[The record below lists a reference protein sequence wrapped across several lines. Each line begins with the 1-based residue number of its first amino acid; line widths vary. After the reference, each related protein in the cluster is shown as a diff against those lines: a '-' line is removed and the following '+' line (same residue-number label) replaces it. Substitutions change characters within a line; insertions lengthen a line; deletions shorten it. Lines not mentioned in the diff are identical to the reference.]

1 MVNLLEIFGGIV
13 IVLFS
18 IIIHECAHGFV
29 ANLLGDPTA
38 KDQGRLTLNPL
49 KHIDPFGTIILP
61 GILIILKAMGL
72 NTFVFG
78 WAKPVP
84 VTYARLNHPKTDMIL
99 VALAGPLSNILIAI
113 AFVGGLHYPQL
124 NLTVLELFHL
134 GVFVNLLLAVFN
146 MLPVPPLDGSR
157 LIAGLMPNRLAV
169 SYGRLEPYGILIVMI
184 LLSAGLIDK
193 IIFPIIEM
201 LGRLLGVSLQ

>member
-1 MVNLLEIFGGIV
+1 MAYSLEIVGGII

-29 ANLLGDPTA
+29 ANLLGDSTA
-38 KDQGRLTLNPL
+38 KDQGRLTLNPI

-84 VTYARLNHPKTDMIL
+84 VTYAKLNHPKTDMAL
-99 VALAGPLSNILIAI
+99 VALAGPFSNILIAI

-124 NLTVLELFHL
+124 DLTLLELLHF

-146 MLPVPPLDGSR
+146 MIPVPPLDGSR
-157 LIAGLMPNRLAV
+157 LMTGILPHRLAV
-169 SYGRLEPYGILIVMI
+169 AYNRLEPYGILIVVI
-184 LLSAGLIDK
+184 LLSAGVIDK
-193 IIFPIIEM
+193 VIFPIIEM
-201 LGRLLGVSLQ
+201 LGHILGVSL